1 MPGGDVDVS
10 STSIQSTYRKNFIAR
25 ERASPRKSGL
35 VFYNPYITRGI
46 VVVKCRACGLF
57 QKTPYHPTPDPKSC
71 NVCVKSHRTLTPDK
85 SLTKKVLLKN
95 STDLCMG
102 RRPIY
107 KSDEFFKSTPLVD
120 QIYLDMTAVAHRTGV
135 APFGIRSRRRGPSF

>member
-1 MPGGDVDVS
+1 MNTPREERGRG
-10 STSIQSTYRKNFIAR
+10 RGRAR
-25 ERASPRKSGL
+25 VEDTVQHARIHEYPRGMS
-35 VFYNPYITRGI
+35 
-46 VVVKCRACGLF
+46 
-57 QKTPYHPTPDPKSC
+57 KTGRTPDPKSC

-107 KSDEFFKSTPLVD
+107 KSDEFFKSTSLVD
-120 QIYLDMTAVAHRTGV
+120 QIYLDMTAVAAEARVGGHLKNAETCHLRTHG
-135 APFGIRSRRRGPSF
+135 SFLTGFFA

>member
-1 MPGGDVDVS
+1 M
-10 STSIQSTYRKNFIAR
+10 T
-25 ERASPRKSGL
+25 L
-35 VFYNPYITRGI
+35 
-46 VVVKCRACGLF
+46 
-57 QKTPYHPTPDPKSC
+57 TPDPKSC

-107 KSDEFFKSTPLVD
+107 KSDEFFKSTSLVD

-135 APFGIRSRRRGPSF
+135 APFGSRSHRKWVRLTV